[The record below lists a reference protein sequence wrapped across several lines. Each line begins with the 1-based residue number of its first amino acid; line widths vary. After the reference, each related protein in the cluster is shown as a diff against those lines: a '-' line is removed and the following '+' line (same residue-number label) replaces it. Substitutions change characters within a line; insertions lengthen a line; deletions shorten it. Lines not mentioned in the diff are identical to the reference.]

1 MYVFIHKFM
10 CEHYSSKWDR
20 ENKLLFFLWSQFNK
34 SGTPKIGGARILLSL
49 GII

>member
-20 ENKLLFFLWSQFNK
+20 ENKLLFFFCGASLTNREPLK
-34 SGTPKIGGARILLSL
+34 LGGPEFCYL
-49 GII
+49 